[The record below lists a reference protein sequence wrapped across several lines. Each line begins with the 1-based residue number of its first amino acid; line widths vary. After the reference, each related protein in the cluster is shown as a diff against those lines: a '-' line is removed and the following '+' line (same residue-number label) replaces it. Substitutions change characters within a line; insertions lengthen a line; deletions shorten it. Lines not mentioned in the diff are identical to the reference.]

1 MKKRGPLLAAF
12 CIPLLIT
19 LIICVNREIYPF
31 GDQCMLHIDM
41 YHQYCPF
48 FTELMEKLKTGGSP
62 FYSWNIGLG
71 ADFVSLYAY
80 YLASPLNW
88 LLILWPRGY
97 VIEFM
102 TALSILK
109 IALSGL
115 TFTYYL
121 GEHFLVWQDAGNA
134 AAVIRT
140 EKKTAVR
147 LPADVASYAA
157 AVCGAAYALCAF
169 MAAYAWNL
177 MWTDCMVLAPLVILG
192 LERLIR
198 DNRPGLYYVS
208 LAVCILSNYY
218 ISIMICIFLVLWFL
232 LYWMEHRASGYRAWI
247 RFAWYSLLAGATGA
261 VLILPTAKVLSL
273 SGASGISFPE
283 TMEWY
288 FNIVSE
294 LARSLLAVDVYTG
307 DSHWPNLYCGIFA
320 LFLLFLY
327 VWNRAVPWK
336 KKLPRLALVVFF
348 WLSFSNNML
357 DFIWHGLHFPTS
369 LPGRQS
375 FLYAFLVLVIAYE
388 ALLYIR
394 ELKLWQVFA
403 AGGMSV
409 VFLLFCNHFMDETTM
424 EQTSIWASGAFFAC
438 YFVIVLGIL
447 IGKKRIRQLMLATG
461 CLAVVAE
468 LVINYNLTGLDTIS
482 RTDYVKNLADYRAV
496 LSETAEKSDEDSV
509 FYRTE
514 ELERKTKND
523 AALSGYHSGTQFS
536 SLMNLNVSP
545 DN

>member
-102 TALSILK
+102 TVLSILK

-121 GEHFLVWQDAGNA
+121 GEHFHVWQDAGNA
-134 AAVIRT
+134 AAVTRT

-157 AVCGAAYALCAF
+157 ALCGAAYALCAF

-208 LAVCILSNYY
+208 LAVCILSN
-218 ISIMICIFLVLWFL
+218 
-232 LYWMEHRASGYRAWI
+232 
-247 RFAWYSLLAGATGA
+247 
-261 VLILPTAKVLSL
+261 
-273 SGASGISFPE
+273 
-283 TMEWY
+283 
-288 FNIVSE
+288 
-294 LARSLLAVDVYTG
+294 
-307 DSHWPNLYCGIFA
+307 
-320 LFLLFLY
+320 
-327 VWNRAVPWK
+327 
-336 KKLPRLALVVFF
+336 
-348 WLSFSNNML
+348 
-357 DFIWHGLHFPTS
+357 
-369 LPGRQS
+369 
-375 FLYAFLVLVIAYE
+375 
-388 ALLYIR
+388 
-394 ELKLWQVFA
+394 
-403 AGGMSV
+403 
-409 VFLLFCNHFMDETTM
+409 
-424 EQTSIWASGAFFAC
+424 
-438 YFVIVLGIL
+438 
-447 IGKKRIRQLMLATG
+447 
-461 CLAVVAE
+461 
-468 LVINYNLTGLDTIS
+468 
-482 RTDYVKNLADYRAV
+482 
-496 LSETAEKSDEDSV
+496 
-509 FYRTE
+509 
-514 ELERKTKND
+514 
-523 AALSGYHSGTQFS
+523 
-536 SLMNLNVSP
+536 
-545 DN
+545 

>member
-48 FTELMEKLKTGGSP
+48 FTELMEKLKTGGST

-157 AVCGAAYALCAF
+157 ALCGAAYALCAF

-232 LYWMEHRASGYRAWI
+232 LYWMEHRVSGYRAWI

-294 LARSLLAVDVYTG
+294 LARSLLAVDVYTEIPTG
-307 DSHWPNLYCGIFA
+307 PICTAEFLRSFCCFCMCGTERFHGRKNCQDWHSSCFSGLAFQIICWILSGMVFISRHRFREDS
-320 LFLLFLY
+320 
-327 VWNRAVPWK
+327 
-336 KKLPRLALVVFF
+336 
-348 WLSFSNNML
+348 
-357 DFIWHGLHFPTS
+357 
-369 LPGRQS
+369 
-375 FLYAFLVLVIAYE
+375 
-388 ALLYIR
+388 
-394 ELKLWQVFA
+394 
-403 AGGMSV
+403 
-409 VFLLFCNHFMDETTM
+409 LFCTRF
-424 EQTSIWASGAFFAC
+424 W
-438 YFVIVLGIL
+438 YL
-447 IGKKRIRQLMLATG
+447 
-461 CLAVVAE
+461 
-468 LVINYNLTGLDTIS
+468 
-482 RTDYVKNLADYRAV
+482 
-496 LSETAEKSDEDSV
+496 
-509 FYRTE
+509 
-514 ELERKTKND
+514 
-523 AALSGYHSGTQFS
+523 
-536 SLMNLNVSP
+536 
-545 DN
+545 

>member
-140 EKKTAVR
+140 EKKTAMR
-147 LPADVASYAA
+147 LPAEVASYAA

-177 MWTDCMVLAPLVILG
+177 MWTDCMVLAPLVILHS
-192 LERLIR
+192 EQ
-198 DNRPGLYYVS
+198 
-208 LAVCILSNYY
+208 
-218 ISIMICIFLVLWFL
+218 L
-232 LYWMEHRASGYRAWI
+232 LYFDHDLHFS
-247 RFAWYSLLAGATGA
+247 GA
-261 VLILPTAKVLSL
+261 VV
-273 SGASGISFPE
+273 
-283 TMEWY
+283 
-288 FNIVSE
+288 
-294 LARSLLAVDVYTG
+294 
-307 DSHWPNLYCGIFA
+307 FA
-320 LFLLFLY
+320 LLDGTPGIG
-327 VWNRAVPWK
+327 VPGMDP
-336 KKLPRLALVVFF
+336 LCV
-348 WLSFSNNML
+348 
-357 DFIWHGLHFPTS
+357 
-369 LPGRQS
+369 
-375 FLYAFLVLVIAYE
+375 
-388 ALLYIR
+388 
-394 ELKLWQVFA
+394 VFA
-403 AGGMSV
+403 ACGSHRRSADPSDGKGALLKRGIRNIVPGDDGV
-409 VFLLFCNHFMDETTM
+409 VF
-424 EQTSIWASGAFFAC
+424 
-438 YFVIVLGIL
+438 
-447 IGKKRIRQLMLATG
+447 
-461 CLAVVAE
+461 
-468 LVINYNLTGLDTIS
+468 
-482 RTDYVKNLADYRAV
+482 
-496 LSETAEKSDEDSV
+496 
-509 FYRTE
+509 
-514 ELERKTKND
+514 
-523 AALSGYHSGTQFS
+523 
-536 SLMNLNVSP
+536 
-545 DN
+545 

>member
-169 MAAYAWNL
+169 MAEYDSGDIVIDPKELLEANWYRYDDL
-177 MWTDCMVLAPLVILG
+177 PLLPPPGTVAR
-192 LERLIR
+192 RLIE
-198 DNRPGLYYVS
+198 DTV
-208 LAVCILSNYY
+208 AMC
-218 ISIMICIFLVLWFL
+218 
-232 LYWMEHRASGYRAWI
+232 RA
-247 RFAWYSLLAGATGA
+247 
-261 VLILPTAKVLSL
+261 
-273 SGASGISFPE
+273 E
-283 TMEWY
+283 
-288 FNIVSE
+288 
-294 LARSLLAVDVYTG
+294 
-307 DSHWPNLYCGIFA
+307 
-320 LFLLFLY
+320 
-327 VWNRAVPWK
+327 
-336 KKLPRLALVVFF
+336 
-348 WLSFSNNML
+348 
-357 DFIWHGLHFPTS
+357 
-369 LPGRQS
+369 
-375 FLYAFLVLVIAYE
+375 YE
-388 ALLYIR
+388 
-394 ELKLWQVFA
+394 
-403 AGGMSV
+403 
-409 VFLLFCNHFMDETTM
+409 
-424 EQTSIWASGAFFAC
+424 
-438 YFVIVLGIL
+438 
-447 IGKKRIRQLMLATG
+447 
-461 CLAVVAE
+461 
-468 LVINYNLTGLDTIS
+468 
-482 RTDYVKNLADYRAV
+482 
-496 LSETAEKSDEDSV
+496 
-509 FYRTE
+509 
-514 ELERKTKND
+514 
-523 AALSGYHSGTQFS
+523 
-536 SLMNLNVSP
+536 
-545 DN
+545 

>member
-48 FTELMEKLKTGGSP
+48 FTELMEKLKTGGST

-140 EKKTAVR
+140 EKKTAMR

-218 ISIMICIFLVLWFL
+218 ISIMICIFWC
-232 LYWMEHRASGYRAWI
+232 
-247 RFAWYSLLAGATGA
+247 
-261 VLILPTAKVLSL
+261 
-273 SGASGISFPE
+273 
-283 TMEWY
+283 
-288 FNIVSE
+288 
-294 LARSLLAVDVYTG
+294 
-307 DSHWPNLYCGIFA
+307 CGFA
-320 LFLLFLY
+320 LLDGTPGIG
-327 VWNRAVPWK
+327 VPGMDP
-336 KKLPRLALVVFF
+336 LCV
-348 WLSFSNNML
+348 
-357 DFIWHGLHFPTS
+357 
-369 LPGRQS
+369 
-375 FLYAFLVLVIAYE
+375 
-388 ALLYIR
+388 
-394 ELKLWQVFA
+394 VFA
-403 AGGMSV
+403 ACGSHRRSADPSDGKGALLKRCIRNIVPGDDGV
-409 VFLLFCNHFMDETTM
+409 VF
-424 EQTSIWASGAFFAC
+424 
-438 YFVIVLGIL
+438 
-447 IGKKRIRQLMLATG
+447 
-461 CLAVVAE
+461 
-468 LVINYNLTGLDTIS
+468 
-482 RTDYVKNLADYRAV
+482 
-496 LSETAEKSDEDSV
+496 
-509 FYRTE
+509 
-514 ELERKTKND
+514 
-523 AALSGYHSGTQFS
+523 
-536 SLMNLNVSP
+536 
-545 DN
+545 